1 MRANLRRALL
11 ACVVAA
17 LPAVSASSLAQT
29 VNSLKAGA
37 ARMDITPPVADLPA
51 PFTKINDK
59 LFVRALVLDDGVTRT
74 VIVVGDLPTIAADVF
89 ADMKQRIAKVSGA
102 PMANII
108 LAVTHTHNAVRL
120 DNNPVGII
128 LPGSAKITAATVAIT
143 LDAVKQAVA
152 NLQPAKAGY
161 AKSETPLIGRR
172 PDTAGPGG
180 DDQESLDRTLSVLKV
195 ESMNGDPIAFLI
207 NAGLEPVI
215 IQGPT
220 EVSADVAGVVERYV
234 EQRYGDQPVAMY
246 TVGSIARSFYNARSQ
261 GSGPAADSHVI
272 MNAVGTLLGEDALAT
287 ANRIQTAADVK
298 LSGKQTILQCPG
310 KSTFPL
316 NNGRSCSDQPGSKLP
331 ACVFKDTDTDPVDL
345 QLGVVKIGDLKIVQ
359 ADANITPPVWQKLKG
374 LAPANTMLV
383 ALTYGPVHYVMA
395 DAIYPSNSYQV
406 TASMV
411 KAGCAEQG
419 FINKSMSMVKGTD

>member
-1 MRANLRRALL
+1 MKFRNL
-11 ACVVAA
+11 VVASAAIA
-17 LPAVSASSLAQT
+17 LAAVSLPVFAQT
-29 VNSLKAGA
+29 APGLKAGA
-37 ARMDITPPVADLPA
+37 ARMDITPPVADLRA

-59 LFVRALVLDDGVTRT
+59 LFIRALVLDDGATRA

-89 ADMKQRIAKVSGA
+89 AAMKQRIAKVSGA

-108 LAVTHTHNAVRL
+108 LAVTHTHNAVRI

-143 LDAVKQAVA
+143 LDTVKQAVA

-215 IQGPT
+215 IQARA
-220 EVSADVAGVVERYV
+220 EVSADVAGVVERYI

-246 TVGSIARSFYNARSQ
+246 TVGSIARSFYNARRQ

-272 MNAVGTLLGEDALAT
+272 MNAVGALLGEDSLAT
-287 ANRIQTAADVK
+287 ANRINTASDVK
-298 LSGKQTILQCPG
+298 LSGEHAVLQCPG

-316 NNGRSCSDQPGSKLP
+316 NNGRSCSDEPGSKLP

-345 QLGVVKIGDLKIVQ
+345 QMGVLKIGDLKIVQ
-359 ADANITPPVWQKLKG
+359 ADANITPPVWQKLKNA
-374 LAPANTMLV
+374 APANTMLV
-383 ALTYGPVHYVMA
+383 ALTYGPVHYVVA
-395 DAIYPSNSYQV
+395 DAVYPSNSYQV

-419 FINKSMSMVKGTD
+419 FINKSLSMIKDAG